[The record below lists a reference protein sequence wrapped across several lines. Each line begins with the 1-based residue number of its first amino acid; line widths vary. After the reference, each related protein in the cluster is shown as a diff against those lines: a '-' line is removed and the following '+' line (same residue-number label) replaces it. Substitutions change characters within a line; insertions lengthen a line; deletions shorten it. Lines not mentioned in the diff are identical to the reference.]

1 MKNVVMLI
9 ASGMMGVLILAIVM
23 TIGGA
28 MNRREEVESNLSAA
42 MEKTIE
48 RAVESTAENYD
59 WKAVAAEYTQCM
71 AYSIDTDSKVYMNVY
86 QIDAQKGVL
95 AMRITELFQHPNGKE
110 GKAKEQ
116 RTVIYNQVKEE
127 EEQYYKVQFYNS
139 KEDMLAGKA
148 CYKSYTLL
156 EGERVGT
163 PVQPQNAGAL
173 FLGWKDKNDYFADF
187 SVPIEQDLIYY
198 ASWTY

>member
-48 RAVESTAENYD
+48 RAVECTAENYD

-163 PVQPQNAGAL
+163 PVQPQNAGAV

-198 ASWTY
+198 ASWT